1 MIAKTDSRQTQDGKT
16 LLENAPKK
24 QNKMTPLIVN
34 AFLFC
39 FGFAY
44 PVEAFEVA
52 AFHLLQI
59 AVVKV
64 GSELAEVITILQRVR
79 A

>member
-1 MIAKTDSRQTQDGKT
+1 
-16 LLENAPKK
+16 
-24 QNKMTPLIVN
+24 MTSLIVN
-34 AFLFC
+34 AFFFV

-64 GSELAEVITILQRVR
+64 RSELAEVITILQRVR